1 MSCTE
6 TDFSHQIGE
15 DIMNIRRTKPEEL
28 EKVME
33 LYASARDFMR
43 RQGNPSQWG
52 STEPKKERV
61 ALDIAEGHSFVCCE
75 GEALLGVFSFESDA
89 DDPTYHEIREGEWP
103 ETDSYGVLHRI
114 AVGTPG
120 RGVAGF
126 CLDWCWARCRQLR
139 ADTHADNLPM
149 QRAMIKNGFER
160 CGIIKTYDGTDRIA
174 FARPASLWIA
184 QSEKKRRQLFAASM
198 GLYGLAVLLAIL
210 LAFLVGID
218 PSAETMELFLDVILY
233 AGLGI
238 VNLVLGSRI
247 TRYMDE
253 IFCDVRP
260 AFDRCTAVSTIV
272 LAALFNEIAMIFVII
287 NFATARSKRG
297 LFGRIVHN
305 QLHHQ
310 GGEMR

>member
-1 MSCTE
+1 MRYCPNCNTIL
-6 TDFSHQIGE
+6 QQ
-15 DIMNIRRTKPEEL
+15 EL
-28 EKVME
+28 ICPVCQ
-33 LYASARDFMR
+33 LDCSAV
-43 RQGNPSQWG
+43 
-52 STEPKKERV
+52 T
-61 ALDIAEGHSFVCCE
+61 
-75 GEALLGVFSFESDA
+75 
-89 DDPTYHEIREGEWP
+89 
-103 ETDSYGVLHRI
+103 
-114 AVGTPG
+114 
-120 RGVAGF
+120 
-126 CLDWCWARCRQLR
+126 
-139 ADTHADNLPM
+139 DTHEQEQHALNFMLRM
-149 QRAMIKNGFER
+149 MKYERLSWMIG
-160 CGIIKTYDGTDRIA
+160 GGV
-174 FARPASLWIA
+174 
-184 QSEKKRRQLFAASM
+184 QL
-198 GLYGLAVLLAIL
+198 GLAVLLAIL